1 MSSFNYV
8 FNFKNLFY
16 ILVVL
21 GALIMFVNMVVAG
34 SLRKTIPGGFV
45 GKWLAI
51 MWVFMFFFFIAE
63 AGAFFFIS
71 SLHNI
76 NLSYFL
82 IGAVLFFGSIFVGV
96 VNRFIFHLLRE
107 LEIHK

>member
-1 MSSFNYV
+1 MIIAASL
-8 FNFKNLFY
+8 KN
-16 ILVVL
+16 
-21 GALIMFVNMVVAG
+21 
-34 SLRKTIPGGFV
+34 RIPGGFV

-51 MWVFMFFFFIAE
+51 MWVFMFFFFLAE

-71 SLHNI
+71 SLSNI

-82 IGAVLFFGSIFVGV
+82 IGAVLFFGSVFVGV
-96 VNRFIFHLLRE
+96 VNRFVFHLIRE